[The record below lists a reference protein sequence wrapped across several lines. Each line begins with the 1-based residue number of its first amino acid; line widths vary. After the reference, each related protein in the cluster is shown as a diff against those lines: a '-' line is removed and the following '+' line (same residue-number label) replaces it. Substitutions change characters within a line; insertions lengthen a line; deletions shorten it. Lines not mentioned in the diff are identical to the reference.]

1 MSAGASPAG
10 ESSSVL
16 VSRGG
21 PSVVASA
28 FLLLGAGFFLVF
40 CAGLV
45 WAPEVVF
52 AVGRSP
58 RAAAA
63 LHAAILGWLVPVG
76 FAVTYL
82 SLPRL
87 GDPETRDGLGAKA
100 HFFLHGVAL
109 LWILA
114 AFLGWDIAAVA
125 HAGVVML
132 VGLLVGL
139 ALVAWR
145 LDRGERLQMV
155 QITVATSFLWL
166 MLTMFLGVLAGAN
179 HYWFFLPLGT
189 LKAVHAG
196 LHAGFGGYLVL
207 LLIGLSYVMFEVPV
221 SGGGERRLWSFLL
234 CNGGLYAAVLGLA
247 FGLPVVIPGALSVA
261 AGLVFYAVEVAS
273 GVAARDV
280 RLDAWNHGYAAG
292 FIGLFLLLGVGLLV
306 GEFDV
311 IPAALWDPMR
321 IVYGYLWIVLAT
333 GLPLW
338 CIAGKMLGAPGGGNV
353 RAPGFSILLYVAA
366 AVIGAWGIGRGDV
379 AAVRVS
385 GLLMVVGGA
394 GILAAIAPPCARS
407 ILATRGGPDT
417 ADAGAA
423 EAAGGAR

>member
-1 MSAGASPAG
+1 M
-10 ESSSVL
+10 
-16 VSRGG
+16 
-21 PSVVASA
+21 VASA
-28 FLLLGAGFFLVF
+28 FLLLGAGFFLLF
-40 CAGLV
+40 CFGLV
-45 WAPEVVF
+45 CAPEVVM

-58 RAAAA
+58 RAGAA

-87 GDPETRDGLGAKA
+87 GDPETRDGPGAKS
-100 HFFLHGVAL
+100 HFFLHAVAL
-109 LWILA
+109 FWLLA
-114 AFLGWDIAAVA
+114 AFLGWDLAAAA
-125 HAGVVML
+125 HAGVMML
-132 VGLLVGL
+132 VGLVVGL
-139 ALVAWR
+139 ALVAWK
-145 LDRGERLQMV
+145 LDKGERLPMV

-166 MLTMFLGVLAGAN
+166 LLTMFLGVLAAAN

-207 LLIGLSYVMFEVPV
+207 LLMGLSYLMFDVPV

-234 CNGGLYAAVLGLA
+234 CNGGLYAVVFGLA
-247 FGLPVVIPGALSVA
+247 FGAPLVIPGALSVA

-273 GVAARDV
+273 GVAARGV

-306 GEFDV
+306 GEMKAATAAWE
-311 IPAALWDPMR
+311 PAR
-321 IVYGYLWIVLAT
+321 ILYGYLWIVLAT

-338 CIAGKMLGAPGGGNV
+338 CIAGKGLGAMGGGAV

-366 AVIGAWGIGRGDV
+366 VAIGAWGIGRGDV
-379 AAVRVS
+379 VAVRVS
-385 GLLMVVGGA
+385 GLLMIAGGG
-394 GILAAIAPPCARS
+394 GILAQIVPPCARAIWGS
-407 ILATRGGPDT
+407 APRVAGGREPIPAT
-417 ADAGAA
+417 
-423 EAAGGAR
+423 AGGAR